1 MIIDKL
7 RAYSEGYLT
16 TIEVAIYAILGF
28 LLSATAV
35 LSLAAAASLLWMGIK
50 GWSVTSGTFQI
61 LDQLL
66 LVLMVVEILHTVRTS
81 IKSHT
86 LVTEPFLIVGLIAS
100 IRRMLVITLEASD
113 LIKQGNWTAG
123 GESVFRASM
132 LELALLG
139 GLILILV
146 SAIAVLRRHDP
157 VRELLKPEE

>member
-7 RAYSEGYLT
+7 REYSEGYLT

-35 LSLAAAASLLWMGIK
+35 LSLAAAASLLWTGIK

-157 VRELLKPEE
+157 VRELLKQE

>member
-16 TIEVAIYAILGF
+16 TVEVAIYAILGF

-35 LSLAAAASLLWMGIK
+35 LSLVAAASLLWTGIK
-50 GWSVTSGTFQI
+50 GWNVSSGTFQI

-86 LVTEPFLIVGLIAS
+86 LVTEPFLIVALIAS

-113 LIKQGNWTAG
+113 
-123 GESVFRASM
+123 
-132 LELALLG
+132 
-139 GLILILV
+139 
-146 SAIAVLRRHDP
+146 
-157 VRELLKPEE
+157 

>member
-113 LIKQGNWTAG
+113 LIKQGSWKAG

-139 GLILILV
+139 VLILILV
-146 SAIAVLRRHDP
+146 SAIAILRRNDP
-157 VRELLKPEE
+157 ARELLKQE